1 MISCIRTSRQVRKN
15 SKASNMKSSLSQRDR
30 AGFTLIEILVVI
42 TIIAVLASIGFGT
55 YMLVNRTAAEKNCK
69 LLIENVGMQLE
80 KRVNQQFTAEE
91 RALLE
96 AGVLDT
102 DGVFPAGDGSA
113 TSTKNLV
120 ALIAGDFDN
129 DGTVDDD
136 QKPLISEID
145 PKYTGRG
152 RLVRDGLLVDP
163 WNRPM
168 YYRYPGE
175 KNNME
180 NGFDLW
186 SAGPDGKTSTDEER
200 KDDVDNW

>member
-1 MISCIRTSRQVRKN
+1 MYSHLSPGQKKKIPTHLI
-15 SKASNMKSSLSQRDR
+15 MKYSLSQRDR

-55 YMLVNRTAAEKNCK
+55 YMLVNRTAAEKSCK
-69 LLIENVGMQLE
+69 ILIENVGMQLE

-145 PKYTGRG
+145 PKYAGRG